1 MKEKAL
7 KALEKRKG
15 FVRTFCLMVGDGMT
29 GAAARERVLDSG
41 LYSHRTLPDGRSLVY
56 NITETEAVSI
66 AEDFKCSSMVLV
78 RRVFG
83 GRVRMKLF
91 KRPDGRSL
99 KEVEGRLIYREEALK
114 SFLDAF
120 EFRFSLELPFDS
132 FADPATREP
141 ERTPDEEAA
150 LAFVRDSVD
159 ASKCARFHYSARG
172 HAREALAA
180 LP

>member
-1 MKEKAL
+1 MKEKVL

-15 FVRTFCLMVGDGMT
+15 FIRTFCLMKGDGMI

-56 NITETEAVSI
+56 NIAETEALAI
-66 AEDFKCSSMVLV
+66 AEDFKCSFMVHV

-91 KRPDGRSL
+91 ERPDGRSL
-99 KEVEGRLIYREEALK
+99 KEVEGRLIYREDALQ
-114 SFLDAF
+114 SFLSGF
-120 EFRFSLELPFDS
+120 EFRFTLELPFDS
-132 FADPATREP
+132 FADPAMKEP
-141 ERTPDEEAA
+141 ERTPDEEAT

-159 ASKCARFHYSARG
+159 ASKCARFHYFARG